1 MYRTW
6 VFSAP
11 DAESLARNLEIHI
24 NEFADEVVSVSYS
37 VHTDHHVLVVYR
49 AIETTSRERQEAAV
63 SVAEHI
69 IDEAQS

>member
-11 DAESLARNLEIHI
+11 DSETLARNLEVHI
-24 NEFADEVVSVSYS
+24 NEFADEIISVSYS
-37 VHTDHHVLVVYR
+37 VHTNHHVLVVYR
-49 AIETTSRERQEAAV
+49 GIDATSSEHEETAV

-69 IDEAQS
+69 IDGTQI